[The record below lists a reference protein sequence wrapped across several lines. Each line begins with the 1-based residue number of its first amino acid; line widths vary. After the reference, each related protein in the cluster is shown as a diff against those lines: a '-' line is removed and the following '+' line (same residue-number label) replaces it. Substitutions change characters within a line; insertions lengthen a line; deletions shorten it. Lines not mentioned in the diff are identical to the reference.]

1 MNAQQPSLLDILHPR
16 CFPQH
21 PKRSQVTRTIQQP
34 EIDLFEQV
42 EAAQAGRRADVS
54 RPAPSS
60 RASGR

>member
-34 EIDLFEQV
+34 EIDLIEQAEV
-42 EAAQAGRRADVS
+42 AQTGRRAVVS
-54 RPAPSS
+54 GPTPSS